1 MFLDFHS
8 HVLPGIDDGA
18 KDLATSLAM
27 LGEMQRQGTSL
38 VLATPHFCLSNG
50 SIEEFIARR
59 DEAYGHLMAAVE
71 ATGAVIPKILRGA
84 EVLLSTELAEQPDLS
99 RLCIEGTRC
108 ILLEMP
114 YGPWRSWMVNT
125 VYEVQNAGFYP
136 IMAHLE
142 RYFRFSGNEEWMDD
156 LLSSGLAVQMNAGS
170 IVNRE
175 RQRFCLKLIKYGIVD
190 VLGSDAHNMDS
201 RPPQYKEAV
210 AIIRK
215 KLGDAAYQRIEQNGQ
230 ELLELKLR

>member
-50 SIEEFIARR
+50 SIEEFIVRR

-142 RYFRFSGNEEWMDD
+142 RY
-156 LLSSGLAVQMNAGS
+156 SGLAVQMNAGS

-175 RQRFCLKLIKYGIVD
+175 RQRFCLKLIKSGIVD